1 MQIVW
6 LCTCPVDFP
15 RFATTIR
22 VFQYEY
28 VLYLLTLRK
37 TDFWE
42 AKRKGDYCF
51 PISRGISTTLYN
63 MKHEIQYFKVVT
75 WSI

>member
-1 MQIVW
+1 MEIVR
-6 LCTCPVDFP
+6 LCVPLI
-15 RFATTIR
+15 FADLRQLR

-37 TDFWE
+37 TDICQ
-42 AKRKGDYCF
+42 AKRKGDYCL
-51 PISRGISTTLYN
+51 PISSGISTTLYN

-75 WSI
+75 WFI

>member
-1 MQIVW
+1 MQIVR
-6 LCTCPVDFP
+6 LCVPLIFP
-15 RFATTIR
+15 DLGQLR

-37 TDFWE
+37 TDFCE
-42 AKRKGDYCF
+42 AKRKGDYCL
-51 PISRGISTTLYN
+51 PISSSGISTTLYN

-75 WSI
+75 LFI